1 MADFILKGCGTALV
15 TPFRNGKVDYDTYRK
30 LVERQVRS
38 GIDFLVPLGTT
49 AETPC
54 LEDDEKIELLKITK
68 EAAHGLP
75 IVAGAG
81 TNSLQH
87 TIRNIKKLE
96 PHGADAFLIVVPFY
110 NKPVQEGIYQY
121 FKAVAGSTEKPIVLY
136 NVPGRTGA
144 NMTAETCL
152 RLAKDVKNI
161 VAVKEASGNKEQMK
175 SLIEGRP
182 EGFSILSGND
192 DEVFDI
198 LNTGAQ
204 GMISVASNIFPK
216 LEMRI
221 FELFNRREKEKAHLL
236 ANKLQGFYKACFVE
250 SNPIPVKRGLK
261 LLGLAEDEMRLP
273 MTSATKTTSDI
284 MQKALDDLLP
294 LENE

>member
-1 MADFILKGCGTALV
+1 
-15 TPFRNGKVDYDTYRK
+15 
-30 LVERQVRS
+30 
-38 GIDFLVPLGTT
+38 
-49 AETPC
+49 
-54 LEDDEKIELLKITK
+54 
-68 EAAHGLP
+68 
-75 IVAGAG
+75 
-81 TNSLQH
+81 
-87 TIRNIKKLE
+87 
-96 PHGADAFLIVVPFY
+96 
-110 NKPVQEGIYQY
+110 
-121 FKAVAGSTEKPIVLY
+121 
-136 NVPGRTGA
+136 
-144 NMTAETCL
+144 MTAETCL

-221 FELFNRREKEKAHLL
+221 FELFNRGEKEKAHIL